1 MRLDCSSAHLSV
13 PAGFM
18 MVSFPD
24 EAAFTTCCS
33 TDLLILALSAYDMFQ
48 SGVQKNWM
56 ERGENEVD

>member
-1 MRLDCSSAHLSV
+1 
-13 PAGFM
+13 M